1 MLPVGHGRD
10 YLLQDR
16 HELHP
21 SSPGVGARN
30 DGQAFAR
37 HWAEGSNPSGVGR
50 SANCRTTVRF
60 EKTPAMSI
68 RRQAP
73 PIGSAQPF
81 LTCRGG
87 SPPALL
93 IQGQPESQ
101 NESSCAPR
109 HTGAPSW
116 RSGWVLTVT
125 LTSEATS
132 PLVESARTAGGSHI
146 AKDDRNAVLDGPGK
160 REGPSCSPDSF
171 ALKGIS
177 PGRWASS
184 GQPERRPRSRA
195 RAVANA
201 SDPTLGGSGVARE
214 RSANGRHGVW
224 QRTSRDSLHRL
235 KASAG
240 GTPQARKGQGPHAG
254 VEASAM

>member
-1 MLPVGHGRD
+1 
-10 YLLQDR
+10 
-16 HELHP
+16 
-21 SSPGVGARN
+21 
-30 DGQAFAR
+30 
-37 HWAEGSNPSGVGR
+37 
-50 SANCRTTVRF
+50 
-60 EKTPAMSI
+60 MSI
-68 RRQAP
+68 GVRLPYWFGSTVPDVSRRLAAS
-73 PIGSAQPF
+73 PIDTGPARISERKF
-81 LTCRGG
+81 L
-87 SPPALL
+87 
-93 IQGQPESQ
+93 
-101 NESSCAPR
+101 CAPAHR
-109 HTGAPSW
+109 GAVR

-201 SDPTLGGSGVARE
+201 QTQRWVVRRGARTISQWSPW
-214 RSANGRHGVW
+214 RLA
-224 QRTSRDSLHRL
+224 RTSRDSLHRL

-240 GTPQARKGQGPHAG
+240 GTPQARKGQGLHAG
-254 VEASAM
+254 VEASAT